1 MHNADRPATIITG
14 GTRGIG
20 AATAIRLAQAGHDLT
35 LAYLQDDS
43 AAQRTAAEVQ
53 AAGARCVLARAD
65 IADEHDV
72 ERLFSVAAEQLGK
85 VTGVVNNA
93 GATVHIGDLADTP
106 VEAIRHVIAVNL
118 IGVILC
124 ARQASRIMSVRR
136 GGYGGAIVNVSS
148 AAATLGSAHEYVH
161 YAAAKAAV
169 EALTIGLAKELAT
182 DQIRVNAV
190 APGTIRTTLH
200 AAAGDPGRPDRIAE
214 KIPLGR
220 AGEPEEVAPAI
231 AWLLGPEAAYVT
243 GAVLRVAGGL

>member
-1 MHNADRPATIITG
+1 MRGADRPVTIITG

-35 LAYLQDDS
+35 LAYRQDDR
-43 AAQRTAAEVQ
+43 AAQQTATAVR
-53 AAGARCVLARAD
+53 AAGARCALAKAD
-65 IADEHDV
+65 VTDEQDV
-72 ERLFSVAAEQLGK
+72 ERLFSVAADQLGR
-85 VTGVVNNA
+85 VTGLVNNA

-106 VEAIRHVIAVNL
+106 VRLIRRVIDVNL
-118 IGVILC
+118 LGVILC

-136 GGYGGAIVNVSS
+136 GGHGGAIVNVSS

-169 EALTIGLAKELAT
+169 ETLTIGLAKELAP

-190 APGTIRTTLH
+190 APGTIRTAIH
-200 AAAGDPGRPDRIAE
+200 ADAGDPGRPDRVAG

-231 AWLLGPEAAYVT
+231 AWLLGAEATYVT

>member
-1 MHNADRPATIITG
+1 MRNADRPVTIITG

-20 AATAIRLAQAGHDLT
+20 AATAIRLAEAGHDLT
-35 LAYLQDDS
+35 LAYRQDG
-43 AAQRTAAEVQ
+43 TAAEQ
-53 AAGARCVLARAD
+53 TAARAHAAGARCVLAKVD
-65 IADEHDV
+65 VTDERDV
-72 ERLFSVAAEQLGK
+72 ERLFAIAVDQLGR
-85 VTGVVNNA
+85 VTGLVNNA

-106 VEAIRHVIAVNL
+106 VRLIRRVIDVNL
-118 IGVILC
+118 VGVILC
-124 ARQASRIMSVRR
+124 ARQASTIMSVRR

-169 EALTIGLAKELAT
+169 EALTVGLAKELASE
-182 DQIRVNAV
+182 QIRVNAV
-190 APGTIRTTLH
+190 APGTIRTSIH
-200 AAAGDPGRPDRIAE
+200 AAAGDPGRADRVARN
-214 KIPLGR
+214 IPLGR